1 MASIR
6 SPTTVDVSSDE
17 EVPKSTADRYKQ
29 PQPNRVLRR
38 KRGSTIVVPNTSKD
52 DGDAMAGSAQ
62 DRSALAVEV
71 KLIQNQIMELKSIV
85 ANQGQFNES
94 VMGMLK
100 QALDPRV
107 DSPVIGSNSPHAI
120 QSNMKA
126 FPKASIT
133 TNDAKRTTHAYKMR
147 KTSTRTTSK
156 EDPDYVPT
164 ATPLTSSDNGSF
176 HFIRRHIRSKSS
188 GKKGSRG
195 ILRKGKRILF
205 DSSTDRNE
213 GLNKDRSYVT
223 TSTDRIMLTSDCPN
237 FLQQRCIDP
246 SPWENEIGPLV
257 PEGMPMTFVPTNDMK
272 ILGVDL
278 ATAAYIFS
286 PVMDQ
291 EELLVPNAH
300 CAITRRTLRSLEP
313 GKQVV
318 DDVLILVASML
329 RMETTELHWFLPTTF
344 TQIATSRGPIPQAT
358 LTAIETAF
366 MGKVNRVCK
375 IYCPIWCENH
385 WFLVVVDVVRRQV
398 VYLDSLKSADTRA
411 KRRREIKKV
420 TTFLEELLDHD
431 RWYDAPEKGRELV
444 SDYEII
450 EPVVVQQDPYSNDCG
465 MFVAQWM
472 IMYHLWGN
480 YDVEKVTD
488 YSRMRLA
495 VDMLLRYHNDNR
507 EKIVNAALEYWRN
520 FVPIPQTQL

>member
-1 MASIR
+1 M
-6 SPTTVDVSSDE
+6 
-17 EVPKSTADRYKQ
+17 Y
-29 PQPNRVLRR
+29 
-38 KRGSTIVVPNTSKD
+38 SKD

-62 DRSALAVEV
+62 DRSALSVEV

-107 DSPVIGSNSPHAI
+107 DSSVIGSNSPHAM

-147 KTSTRTTSK
+147 KTSTRTTSR
-156 EDPDYVPT
+156 EDPNYVPT

-213 GLNKDRSYVT
+213 GLNNDRSYVT
-223 TSTDRIMLTSDCPN
+223 TSTDRIMLTSDRPN

-246 SPWENEIGPLV
+246 SPWANEIGPLV

-300 CAITRRTLRSLEP
+300 CAITRRVLRSLEP

-318 DDVLILVASML
+318 DDVLILVVSML

-344 TQIATSRGPIPQAT
+344 AQIATSRGPIPQAT

-366 MGKVNRVCK
+366 MGKVNRDC
-375 IYCPIWCENH
+375 
-385 WFLVVVDVVRRQV
+385 
-398 VYLDSLKSADTRA
+398 KSADTRA